1 MHRTRHPFFEG
12 LVFGLFGLLAVVVLA
27 GAAARF
33 FGSGARRGPP
43 VASAAS
49 RSSYYGQDVPEG
61 GNLVHSRTERA
72 VNSLPASQAEFGASE
87 GVGATAAVPAPS
99 R

>member
-1 MHRTRHPFFEG
+1 MHRKRHPFFEG

-33 FGSGARRGPP
+33 FGSGLRRGPA
-43 VASAAS
+43 VAS
-49 RSSYYGQDVPEG
+49 SSSSPGYYGQDVPEG
-61 GNLVHSRTERA
+61 GNLVRSGTERG
-72 VNSLPASQAEFGASE
+72 VNSLPAAQAGFGASE